1 MTDSVA
7 TAIDSLQTIIRNYN
21 AEDKLVE
28 RAVWFALIPFVVAF
42 VFLVFIIYRSRRE
55 ALFRQKEAELNRQ
68 ISEVEMKALRSQ
80 LNPHFIFNCLN
91 SIHQFVHSN
100 DNLSAG
106 NYLVKFSK
114 LMRLVLENSVYHE
127 VSLKD
132 DLDALKMYIDME
144 QMRMKNNF
152 EYEIVVARDVNT
164 ETVLVPPLILQP
176 FVENSIWHG
185 LNAKKLNGKLVIRI
199 SRSDGMLQYIVEDN
213 GSNVIKEETRPQ
225 GKKKSLGMSLTR
237 ERLEVLNKTKGSNA
251 SFTVSDL
258 KNADGDY
265 AGKKVVLNLPFDEES
280 V

>member
-1 MTDSVA
+1 MTDSLA
-7 TAIDSLQTIIRNYN
+7 TVVDSLQTIINKYQGEN
-21 AEDKLVE
+21 NLVQ
-28 RAVWFALIPFVVAF
+28 RAAWFALIPFVVAF
-42 VFLVFIIYRSRRE
+42 VFLIFIIYRSRRE
-55 ALFRQKEAELNRQ
+55 AMFRQKEAELNRQ

-100 DNLSAG
+100 DNISAG

-127 VSLKD
+127 VALQD
-132 DLDALKMYIDME
+132 DLDALRMYIEME
-144 QMRMKNNF
+144 QLRMKHNF
-152 EYEIVVARDVNT
+152 EYEIIVAPEVNA
-164 ETVLVPPLILQP
+164 ETVLVPPLIVQP

-185 LNAKKLNGKLVIRI
+185 LNGNKLNGKLAIRI
-199 SRSDGMLQYIVEDN
+199 SRSDGMLQYVVEDN
-213 GSNVIKEETRPQ
+213 GSNESKEETRPQ